1 MYACVSLVYFLYS
14 LACNCTEHGSCDE
27 GPKRTGSCFCEEGW
41 TGPQCEN
48 KLGTDLL
55 ITLFVLGLYNR
66 LQKDKHYFILASP
79 VHSAC
84 ISDVT
89 ADGPVC
95 NPTCNEKAV
104 CMENNTCVCKP
115 FYEGDGITCTGTYMM
130 ISIAIV
136 IVMIKQE

>member
-1 MYACVSLVYFLYS
+1 LVYFLSS

-27 GPKRTGSCFCEEGW
+27 GPKGTGSCFCEEGW

-55 ITLFVLGLYNR
+55 ITLFIFITDYRKTSITLYWV
-66 LQKDKHYFILASP
+66 SP
-79 VHSAC
+79 VHTVC

-95 NPTCNEKAV
+95 NPACHEKGV
-104 CMENNTCVCKP
+104 CMENNTCICKP
-115 FYEGDGITCTGTYMM
+115 FYEGDGITCTGTYTT